1 MGFYNHTAET
11 ERLLTENY
19 ERYYRLAYKLMR
31 NQDDALDVV
40 QESAYRA
47 IKDCKGVRNKDYLS
61 TWIYRIVVNTSLDML
76 RRKKKET
83 PTEEMPETPT
93 EDHYQDL
100 DLKQMINRLD
110 DKSRTVILLRYFED
124 LKLEEIADIV
134 GENLNTVKARLYRTL
149 KKLRLEL
156 EPESYEICKE
166 DRRGRCRCHDCHYRT
181 GQRHTGPG
189 QCHGTDSGHWIH
201 RKGGNLP
208 HL

>member
-40 QESAYRA
+40 QESAYCA

-124 LKLEEIADIV
+124 LKLEEIADIA
-134 GENLNTVKARLYRTL
+134 GENLNTVKARLYRAL

-156 EPESYEICKE
+156 EPESL
-166 DRRGRCRCHDCHYRT
+166 
-181 GQRHTGPG
+181 
-189 QCHGTDSGHWIH
+189 
-201 RKGGNLP
+201 GGNQN
-208 HL
+208 HFSERSHAHETGKKQTDG

>member
-1 MGFYNHTAET
+1 MGLYNNTAET

-19 ERYYRLAYKLMR
+19 ERYYRLAFKLMR

-100 DLKQMINRLD
+100 DLKQMIKRLD
-110 DKSRTVILLRYFED
+110 DKSRTVIILRYFED
-124 LKLEEIADIV
+124 LKLEDIADIV
-134 GENLNTVKARLYRTL
+134 GKSQYSKGQALPYPEKTKAGTGANALGR
-149 KKLRLEL
+149 KP
-156 EPESYEICKE
+156 EPFFRKE
-166 DRRGRCRCHDCHYRT
+166 PC
-181 GQRHTGPG
+181 
-189 QCHGTDSGHWIH
+189 S
-201 RKGGNLP
+201 
-208 HL
+208 